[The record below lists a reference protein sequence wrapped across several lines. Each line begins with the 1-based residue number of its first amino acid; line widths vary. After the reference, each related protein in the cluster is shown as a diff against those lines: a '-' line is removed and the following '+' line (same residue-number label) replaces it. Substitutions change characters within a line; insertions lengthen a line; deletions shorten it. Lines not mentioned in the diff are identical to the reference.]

1 MGTIRRGVAAV
12 AGLLVVAGC
21 STSAGRAEPPSSP
34 TSIAAR
40 SGPASE
46 LVAKV
51 ASSGAGPSPDT
62 SARNTVSTA
71 EQAFGVRLLQRLS
84 GVDAGSNLTVS
95 PLSLAIALA
104 MLENGA
110 QGKTL
115 GQIASTI
122 GTSSLS
128 PSVQDEGLAA
138 LVSVLGQ
145 QSHQDG
151 IALDSANSLWLQK
164 GLAVDPQFLAATAR
178 YFATGIWQVD
188 FAGDLTGA
196 AQAINQWVSGHTDG
210 KIRQLFG
217 PGDLDQTTRLVLAN
231 AVYFQ
236 ATWGNQFDPDSSFPG
251 AFDVSRGQTTQV
263 TFMQESVPNALVTSG
278 YDAVALPYRGGQYQA
293 AVIMPLDQTLPA
305 FISGLTPAEFDR
317 IGAATGR
324 PATVQLPR
332 FTTQTYQNL
341 DQTLQAMGMPIAFTD
356 AADFSTLSTE
366 GLKVQSVVQRDFL
379 SVGEK
384 GTEAAAASG
393 ISMMPTAIAAPVRP
407 TITFDHPFLFVI
419 RDTTTGALLFASLI
433 YDPAA

>member
-1 MGTIRRGVAAV
+1 MRTIQGGVAAV
-12 AGLLVVAGC
+12 ATLLLVAGC
-21 STSAGRAEPPSSP
+21 TTSAGPAKPTSSP
-34 TSIAAR
+34 TSIAVR

-51 ASSGAGPSPDT
+51 ASWGGGRSPDPA
-62 SARNTVSTA
+62 ARNTVSTA
-71 EQAFGVRLLQRLS
+71 EQAFGVRLLQQLS
-84 GVDAGSNLTVS
+84 GVDARSNLTVS
-95 PLSLAIALA
+95 PFSLAIALA

-110 QGKTL
+110 QEQTL
-115 GQIASTI
+115 SQIASTM

-145 QSHQDG
+145 QSQRDG

-164 GLAVDPQFLAATAR
+164 GLAVDPQFLTAMAR

-188 FAGDLTGA
+188 FGGDLSGA

-210 KIRQLFG
+210 KITQLFG
-217 PGDLDQTTRLVLAN
+217 PGDLDQTTQLVLAN
-231 AVYFQ
+231 AVYFH
-236 ATWGNQFDPDSSFPG
+236 ASWENQFDPNASFPG
-251 AFDVSRGQTTQV
+251 AFDVSPAQTTQV
-263 TFMQESVPNALVTSG
+263 TFMHESVPNALVTSG
-278 YDAVALPYRGGQYQA
+278 YDAVALPYQGGQYQA
-293 AVIMPLDQTLPA
+293 LVIMPVDETLAA
-305 FISGLTPAEFDR
+305 FIGGLTPAELDR
-317 IGAATGR
+317 IAAATGR

-332 FTTQTYQNL
+332 FTTQSYENL

-356 AADFSTLSTE
+356 AADFSTLSTA
-366 GLKVQSVVQRDFL
+366 GLKVQSVVQRDYL

-384 GTEAAAASG
+384 GIEAAAASG

-419 RDTTTGALLFASLI
+419 RDTISGALLFASVI
-433 YDPAA
+433 YDPGA